1 MLFCRTPIKFP
12 EVCARCG
19 EETRDTIAVK
29 ITSGKPGLKPMV
41 LLGHVGHLIE
51 GVQELHSGST
61 KIPCCQRCR
70 RYFLIGRRT
79 SLAFLICAPI
89 MLFLICKYGNTWPE
103 WLMVL
108 SGFVCFTM
116 FFGSLIPYVVG
127 QRKSVPVMIWR
138 GGDGYFY
145 RFYSGVY
152 RAWAERQEMQ
162 ITEI

>member
-1 MLFCRTPIKFP
+1 MLYCRTPIQFP

-19 EETRDTIAVK
+19 VETGDTIAVK
-29 ITSGKPGLKPMV
+29 IRSGKPGLKPMV

-79 SLAFLICAPI
+79 SLAFLTCAPI
-89 MLFLICKYGNTWPE
+89 IFFLVGKYANNWPE

-108 SGFVCFTM
+108 SGFICFTM
-116 FFGSLIPYVVG
+116 LFGSLIPYAVG
-127 QRKSVPVMIWR
+127 QAKSAPVTIWR
-138 GGDGYFY
+138 GGGGYYYHFHTGAY
-145 RFYSGVY
+145 C
-152 RAWAERQEMQ
+152 AWAERQKVQNPQ
-162 ITEI
+162 I